1 MSSSARSRL
10 RPDFLQASKPAVAEF
25 KSLHHPKPHDRQLLQ
40 RYLKYLPT
48 LLLSSPWWL
57 ALSFIYTRIPPATLR
72 DVPLPHSY
80 AVLLLVVANVVFWTS
95 SFLLLSGRRGIF
107 VTLLVVGW
115 LQFKLHHLSNG
126 WPVLLGVLISFAI
139 IELLLFLWNKRKR
152 SHTNHARIN
161 PKAVTQT

>member
-25 KSLHHPKPHDRQLLQ
+25 KTSHLPQRNNRHLGQ
-40 RYLKYLPT
+40 RYLKYVPT
-48 LLLSSPWWL
+48 LLLSIPWWL
-57 ALSFIYTRIPPATLR
+57 ALGFIYTRVSPVTLR
-72 DVPLPHSY
+72 DLPLPHSY
-80 AVLLLVVANVVFWTS
+80 AILLLVVANVVFWTT
-95 SFLLLSGRRGIF
+95 SFLLLSGRRGVFATVLI
-107 VTLLVVGW
+107 VGW